1 MLSAVALRVAVRE
14 TVTRRISVVAF
25 TQYAALL
32 CAAALRW
39 QNTRSVLPAQ
49 RNNAQRMCERPF
61 RISI

>member
-1 MLSAVALRVAVRE
+1 MRLAVSVRAPSLSLKGRSHTHAERVAARE

-39 QNTRSVLPAQ
+39 
-49 RNNAQRMCERPF
+49 
-61 RISI
+61 